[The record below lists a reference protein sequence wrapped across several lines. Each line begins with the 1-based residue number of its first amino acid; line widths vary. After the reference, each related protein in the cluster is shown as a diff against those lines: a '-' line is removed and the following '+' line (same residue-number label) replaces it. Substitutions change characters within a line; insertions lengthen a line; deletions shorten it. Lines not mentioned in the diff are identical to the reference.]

1 MVLHLSLRTW
11 DSASDK
17 KKTLVRVVFSGHVVL
32 DEWVWLA
39 GRRTSDAA
47 LQVAATQYIMRRGAS
62 LHDDMEWLELARE
75 GYLSP
80 RRRLAIWNHRFFE
93 FSRSGCAVKRLAA
106 HTMF

>member
-11 DSASDK
+11 DSASDFGPRGFLW
-17 KKTLVRVVFSGHVVL
+17 TRCF

-39 GRRTSDAA
+39 GRRTSDTA

-62 LHDDMEWLELARE
+62 YDDMEWLQLARE
-75 GYLSP
+75 GICRHGGGLSFG
-80 RRRLAIWNHRFFE
+80 NRFFE